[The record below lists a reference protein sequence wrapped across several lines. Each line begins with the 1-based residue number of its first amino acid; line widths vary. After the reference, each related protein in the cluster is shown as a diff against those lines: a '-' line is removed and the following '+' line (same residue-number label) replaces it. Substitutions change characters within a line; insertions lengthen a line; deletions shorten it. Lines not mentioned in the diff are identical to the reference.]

1 MQAYTKQSSE
11 KAIIVDPSEAPTGSV
26 IWLHGLGADG
36 NDFLS
41 IVPELKLPDTLPLRY
56 VFPHAPMRPV
66 TINFG
71 YVMRAWFDLVSPQ
84 LDQRIDEEGIR
95 ASIQLVTKFIEQEES
110 LGIPSER
117 IILGGF
123 SQGAVIALCT
133 GLCFPKKLGGVIALS
148 GALPLAERVF
158 SESSEENRDLPIFI
172 AHGTEDP
179 VVPFVLG
186 ETTQAALKQQ
196 GYPVTWH
203 HYPMPHTVCP
213 DEIND
218 IATWVKKIY

>member
-148 GALPLAERVF
+148 GALPLTERVF

>member
-1 MQAYTKQSSE
+1 MLGYTKQSSE
-11 KAIIVDPSEAPTGSV
+11 KGIIVDPAEPPIGSV

-41 IVPELKLPDTLPLRY
+41 IIPELQLPKTLPLRF

-71 YVMRAWFDLVSPQ
+71 YVMRAWFDLASPQ
-84 LDQRIDEEGIR
+84 FDQRIDEEGIR
-95 ASIQLVTKFIEQEES
+95 SSIQLVNKFIDQEEKS
-110 LGIPSER
+110 GIPSEK
-117 IILGGF
+117 IILAGF

-133 GLCFPKKLGGVIALS
+133 GLCFPKKLGGIIGLS
-148 GALPLAERVF
+148 GALPLAERVI
-158 SESSEENRDLPIFI
+158 SEASEENRDIPIFI
-172 AHGTEDP
+172 GHGTEDP
-179 VVPFVLG
+179 IVPFELG
-186 ETTQAALKQQ
+186 ESTQAALKQE

-203 HYPMPHTVCP
+203 HYPMPHSVCP